1 MKRYMRKVISQA
13 WELSLSQ
20 VSKDQIIINK
30 WKVLVSQ
37 QNGIEN
43 KNA

>member
-20 VSKDQIIINK
+20 VSEDQIIINK

-37 QNGIEN
+37 QNGYR
-43 KNA
+43 K